1 MMITYRQPISLDIP
15 VLASYEKVLFPYS
28 PWNTAQFKEEFA
40 GIPTTRFMSVAES
53 ENKIIG
59 YCGVFVPA
67 PGVEADI
74 LTVAVLPEYRRQGI
88 AKEFMRQIEEW
99 SHQRGASAMML
110 EVEQSNESAIELY
123 KSLGYMKISVRMDY
137 YGPGKDAFVMRKEFA

>member
-1 MMITYRQPISLDIP
+1 MITYRQPIALDIP
-15 VLASYEKVLFPYS
+15 VLASYEKLLFPYS

-53 ENKIIG
+53 NNTIIG
-59 YCGVFVPA
+59 YCGVFLPA
-67 PGVEADI
+67 PGVEADV

-99 SHQRGASAMML
+99 AHDRGASAMML
-110 EVEQSNESAIELY
+110 EVEHTNESAIELY
-123 KSLGYMKISVRMDY
+123 KKLGYMKISVRMDY
-137 YGPGKDAFVMRKEFA
+137 YGPGQDAFVMRKDFA

>member
-1 MMITYRQPISLDIP
+1 MITYRQPIALDIP
-15 VLASYEKVLFPYS
+15 VLAAYEKELFPYS
-28 PWNTAQFKEEFA
+28 PWNTSQFKEEFA
-40 GIPTTRFMSVAES
+40 GIPRTRYMSGAES
-53 ENKIIG
+53 GIKIVG

-74 LTVAVLPEYRRQGI
+74 LTVAVLPEFRRQGI
-88 AKEFMRQIEEW
+88 AKEFMRQIEQW
-99 SHQRGASAMML
+99 SKEREASAMML

-123 KSLGYMKISVRMDY
+123 KSLGYMQISVRMDY

>member
-1 MMITYRQPISLDIP
+1 MITYRQPIALDIP
-15 VLASYEKVLFPYS
+15 VLASYEKQLFPYS

-40 GIPTTRFMSVAES
+40 GIPTTRYMSVAES
-53 ENKIIG
+53 GNTIVG
-59 YCGVFVPA
+59 YCGVFLPV

-88 AKEFMRQIEEW
+88 AKEFMSQIEQW
-99 SHQRGASAMML
+99 SQERGASAMML
-110 EVEQSNESAIELY
+110 EVEHSNESAIELY

-137 YGPGKDAFVMRKEFA
+137 YGPGKDAFVMRKEFT

>member
-1 MMITYRQPISLDIP
+1 MITYRQPIALDIP
-15 VLASYEKVLFPYS
+15 VLASYEKLLFPYS

-53 ENKIIG
+53 DNTVIG
-59 YCGVFVPA
+59 YCGVFLPA

-88 AKEFMRQIEEW
+88 AREFMRQIEQW
-99 SHQRGASAMML
+99 SKEHGASAMML
-110 EVEQSNESAIELY
+110 EVEQTNESAIELY

-137 YGPGKDAFVMRKEFA
+137 YGPGKDAFVMRKDFA

>member
-1 MMITYRQPISLDIP
+1 MVTYRQPIALDIP
-15 VLASYEKVLFPYS
+15 VLASYEKLLFPYS

-88 AKEFMRQIEEW
+88 AREFMRQIEEW
-99 SHQRGASAMML
+99 SHERGASAMML
-110 EVEQSNESAIELY
+110 EVEQSNEAAIELY
-123 KSLGYMKISVRMDY
+123 KSLGYLKISVRMDY
-137 YGPGKDAFVMRKEFA
+137 YGPGKDAFVMRKDFA

>member
-1 MMITYRQPISLDIP
+1 MITYRQPIALDIP
-15 VLASYEKVLFPYS
+15 VLASYEKLLFPYS

-40 GIPTTRFMSVAES
+40 GIPTTRFMSVAEAD
-53 ENKIIG
+53 NTIIG
-59 YCGVFVPA
+59 YCGVFLPA

-99 SHQRGASAMML
+99 ARERGASAMML
-110 EVEQSNESAIELY
+110 EVEHTNESAIELY

-137 YGPGKDAFVMRKEFA
+137 YGPGQDAFVMRKEFS

>member
-1 MMITYRQPISLDIP
+1 MVTYRQPIALDIP
-15 VLASYEKVLFPYS
+15 VLASYEKLLFPYS

-59 YCGVFVPA
+59 YCGVFLPA
-67 PGVEADI
+67 PGIEADI

-88 AKEFMRQIEEW
+88 AREFMRQIEEW
-99 SHQRGASAMML
+99 SQERGASAMML

-123 KSLGYMKISVRMDY
+123 KSLGYMRISVRMDY
-137 YGPGKDAFVMRKEFA
+137 YGPGKDAFVMRKDFS

>member
-1 MMITYRQPISLDIP
+1 MITYRQPIALDIP
-15 VLASYEKVLFPYS
+15 VLVSYEKSLFPYS
-28 PWNTAQFKEEFA
+28 PWNSAQFKEEFA
-40 GIPTTRFMSVAES
+40 GIPATRFMSVAES
-53 ENKIIG
+53 DNTIIG
-59 YCGVFVPA
+59 YCGVFLPA

-99 SHQRGASAMML
+99 AKERGASAMML
-110 EVEQSNESAIELY
+110 VVEHTNEAAFELY

>member
-1 MMITYRQPISLDIP
+1 MITYRQPIALDIP
-15 VLASYEKVLFPYS
+15 VLVSYEKQLFPYS

-40 GIPTTRFMSVAES
+40 GIPTTRYMSVAES
-53 ENKIIG
+53 GNTIVG
-59 YCGVFVPA
+59 YCGVFLTA

-88 AKEFMRQIEEW
+88 AKEFMRQIEQW
-99 SHQRGASAMML
+99 SHERGASAMML
-110 EVEQSNESAIELY
+110 EVEHSNESAIELY

-137 YGPGKDAFVMRKEFA
+137 YGPGKDAFVMRKDFN